1 MPETAVSITSQIDT
15 QKLLAALRDAFSESE
30 LRDLCFELR
39 LEYEDLP
46 PGSKADKARELVQRC
61 ERERRLPEL
70 AEAILQARP
79 HIPRHSLIRDGRTD
93 QSPFKGLLAFQEE
106 DEAIFYGR
114 ETLTTDLLHRLLPSV
129 VWARQ
134 LDSSLS
140 GKTNVLPT
148 ASPLSTTFLALVGAS
163 GSGKSSV
170 VRAGLIPALRRQTD
184 WPIHLLTPTAHPL
197 ESLAVTLTRESES
210 VTAVTTLIDDMRRDP
225 RSLHLYVRKLLGD
238 LPNRPTLLL
247 VIDQFE
253 ELFTL
258 CKDEAEKR
266 AFVENLVTAV
276 NPDTAGPTIVTL
288 TLRADF
294 YSHCLQFA
302 SLHAL
307 LEQQQKIVPAMT
319 AVELRTAIEQP
330 AARAGLVFEEGLVDL
345 LLRDV
350 GDEPGN
356 LPLLSHVLLETWQ
369 RREGDRLTLAG
380 YTAAGGV
387 HGAIA
392 KTAESTYRRLLPEQ
406 QAIARNIF
414 LRLTELGEGVQD
426 TRRRAGLDELLPRTA
441 AAAEVETVLKLLAD
455 ARLVTTNLQQIPS
468 RSAAVSAAALPPSAS
483 EDADSAGMDS
493 AGVGAYAEVS
503 HEALIREWPTLRRW
517 LDDDRE
523 GLRIHRQLTEDA
535 AEWERTARD
544 VNYLY
549 RGGRLAQAREWAA
562 TPDAN
567 LNELEQAFLDAGL
580 AQQQDELAAAKA
592 AAAREAEA
600 ARKLRQRA
608 VFLRGALVMAA
619 VLAIV
624 SFLLFGQ
631 SSRNANQAQA
641 ESTRAFE
648 NLAQA
653 NIQSTR
659 AFNNEGT
666 AVAEAATAEAAKA
679 LAIANEETAQAQ
691 ATRADENFATAVYNE
706 QLAAT
711 REAEAN
717 DQRQKA
723 LVQSLAA
730 LSAMTYERDKNPELA
745 LLLGIE
751 AAQLNESSQAGANS
765 LVDNSLRSIMQEYA
779 YHPIVLVGHEDTVY
793 SVAFTPDGQTLA
805 SGSADGTIRL
815 WNIDNPT
822 NEPVVIAGQESG
834 VYSLAFSPDGR
845 SLASGSANGTIQLWD
860 MDNLSVSPVS
870 LAGHAG
876 SVYSVSFAP
885 HGQTLA
891 SGSEDGTIRLW
902 DMGNHRAE
910 PLVIDGDEGEIWSVI
925 FSPDG
930 QTLASSGFSYAISLW
945 DVNHLIAEPIVL
957 TGHEFWISEL
967 AFSPDGQMVASGSID
982 RTIRLW
988 DMYDPS
994 AMPTVLTVDKQ
1005 VESIVFA
1012 PDGQTLASSS
1022 EDGTIQLWNR
1032 NNLAAEPAVLAGHE
1046 AGVYSLAYS
1055 PNGQLLASGSADNT
1069 IRLWTINNTG
1079 AEPVVLNGHQGPVE
1093 SVLFVPD
1100 HQILASGGENGAIL
1114 LWDLNNMAT
1123 EPGVLDGHEGSILSM
1138 AYSPNEQMLASS
1150 SYGTIRLWD
1159 MSHSAV
1165 EPIILS
1171 GQEGYVWSV
1180 SFAPDGQILASGGE
1194 DGTIRLWDISR
1205 LGIEP
1210 SVLTGHESIVS
1221 EVVFS
1226 PNGQTLA
1233 SASYDGTIRLWEV
1246 DNLTTEPIVLTG
1258 HQGSVYSISFSPN
1271 GQALASAGAD
1281 GTIRFWD
1288 MGDLATTPVVLSKIG
1303 EWWINSVAFSPDGQ
1317 VLASGSYDGI
1327 IWLWS
1332 VDNPTAGPA
1341 ILNGHEHSV
1350 NSVAFSPDGQM
1361 LASSSYDET
1370 IRLWPTLDA
1379 LVKLG
1384 CQQVGRNL
1392 NWEEW
1397 QRYLPGEPYRQTCSN
1412 LPRHP
1417 SVPPDA

>member
-1 MPETAVSITSQIDT
+1 MPETAVSTTPQIET
-15 QKLLAALRDAFSESE
+15 QKLLAILRDAFSENE

-39 LEYEDLP
+39 IDYEDLP
-46 PGSKADKARELVQRC
+46 PGGKPDKARELVQRC

-70 AEAILQARP
+70 LEAVLRERP
-79 HIPRHSLIRDGRTD
+79 HIPRHSLIRDTRTGE
-93 QSPFKGLLAFQEE
+93 SPFKGLLAFQEE

-114 ETLTTDLLHRLLPSV
+114 ETLTTDLLHRLAPSPSQGEGRDGG
-129 VWARQ
+129 A
-134 LDSSLS
+134 
-140 GKTNVLPT
+140 
-148 ASPLSTTFLALVGAS
+148 FLALVGAS

-170 VRAGLIPALRRQTD
+170 VRAGLLPALRHQTN
-184 WPIHLLTPTAHPL
+184 WPIHLITPTAHPL
-197 ESLAVTLTRESES
+197 ETLAISLTRESES
-210 VTAVTTLIDDMRRDP
+210 VTAVTTLLDDLHRDP
-225 RSLHLYVRKLLGD
+225 RSLHLYARKLLGD
-238 LPNRPTLLL
+238 LPNCPTLLL

-258 CKDEAEKR
+258 CRDEEEKR

-276 NPDTAGPTIVTL
+276 NPDTAGPTIIIL

-294 YSHCLQFA
+294 YSHCLQFE
-302 SLHAL
+302 SLHRL

-319 AVELRTAIEQP
+319 TPELRVAIEQP

-356 LPLLSHVLLETWQ
+356 LPLLSHVLLETWA

-392 KTAESTYRRLLPEQ
+392 KTAESTYQ
-406 QAIARNIF
+406 QLTPTQQPIARNIF
-414 LRLTELGEGVQD
+414 LRLTELGEGTQD
-426 TRRRAGLDELLPRTA
+426 TRRRASLDELLPRA
-441 AAAEVETVLKLLAD
+441 ANATEVAAVLKLLAD
-455 ARLVTTNLQQIPS
+455 ARLVTTNFPQ
-468 RSAAVSAAALPPSAS
+468 RAASSEPVLRLPKDAANTVLSAS
-483 EDADSAGMDS
+483 EDADSARVDS
-493 AGVGAYAEVS
+493 AGVRAYAEVA

-517 LDDDRE
+517 LDEGRE

-535 AEWERTARD
+535 AAWEKTSRD

-562 TPDAN
+562 TPDAA
-567 LNELEQAFLDAGL
+567 LNEVEQAFLDAGL
-580 AQQQDELAAAKA
+580 TQQQDELAAAKA
-592 AAAREAEA
+592 TAEREAEA

-608 VFLRGALVMAA
+608 VFLRGALVIAA
-619 VLAIV
+619 VLAIF
-624 SFLLFGQ
+624 SFLLYGQ
-631 SSRNANQAQA
+631 SSRNAAQANA

-730 LSAMTYERDKNPELA
+730 LSAVTYERDKNPELA

-765 LVDNSLRSIMQEYA
+765 VVDNSLRSIMQEYA
-779 YHPIVLVGHEDTVY
+779 YHPIVLVGHEDTVH

-845 SLASGSANGTIQLWD
+845 NLASGSANGTIQLWD
-860 MDNLSVSPVS
+860 MDNLAVSPVS
-870 LAGHAG
+870 LLGHEA

-885 HGQTLA
+885 NGQTLA

-910 PLVIDGDEGEIWSVI
+910 PLVIGGDEGEVWSVI

-930 QTLASSGFSYAISLW
+930 QTLASSGFSYTIRLW
-945 DVNHLIAEPIVL
+945 DVNHLITEPRVL

-994 AMPTVLTVDKQ
+994 AMPTVLTVHKQ

-1012 PDGQTLASSS
+1012 PDGQTVASSS
-1022 EDGTIQLWNR
+1022 EDGTIQLWNM
-1032 NNLAAEPAVLAGHE
+1032 NNLVAEPAVLAGHE

-1100 HQILASGGENGAIL
+1100 HQILASGGENGAVL
-1114 LWDLNNMAT
+1114 LWDLNNIAT

-1159 MSHSAV
+1159 MSHLVV
-1165 EPIILS
+1165 EPIILT

-1205 LGIEP
+1205 LDIEP

-1246 DNLTTEPIVLTG
+1246 DNLTTEPVVLTG
-1258 HQGSVYSISFSPN
+1258 HQGSVYSISFAPN
-1271 GQALASAGAD
+1271 GQTLASAGSD
-1281 GTIRFWD
+1281 GTIRLWD
-1288 MGDLATTPVVLSKIG
+1288 MGDLATIPVVLSKT
-1303 EWWINSVAFSPDGQ
+1303 EQWWINSVAFSPDGQ

-1327 IWLWS
+1327 IWLWN
-1332 VDNPTAGPA
+1332 VDNLAVGPA

-1397 QRYLPGEPYRQTCSN
+1397 QRYLPGEPYRQTCPN

-1417 SVPPDA
+1417 SIPPDA